1 MTDHG
6 LPRALYNAFPW
17 APRGSSSQSLED
29 EALLSMDEVTPGAFV
44 MITVLVVTIVI
55 CSPSGV
61 ISLVCVVVVW
71 DELGSGKAGVE
82 GIDTPG
88 AAEAFAPPWT
98 VQGNVLLQERSPQ
111 RRRPGSSAAPALDGG
126 GHGRVGLGVSTRACV
141 RNPQPGHRVVPR
153 DRNPAARDIDGRAG
167 PIIRSHRPCQGLGH
181 GWVGFGRVRVRSR
194 GTRLPQGITTGGAH
208 VYSLGRRGHSL
219 GRGVPGRRARPIL
232 GGLFAPI
239 WTRHGCAR
247 GRGEPGAK
255 VELRPGNAGPQC
267 QGQNAYGC
275 CPGYTPREG

>member
-71 DELGSGKAGVE
+71 DELGSGPEAGVE

-98 VQGNVLLQERSPQ
+98 VKNGARSGGAQG
-111 RRRPGSSAAPALDGG
+111 
-126 GHGRVGLGVSTRACV
+126 H
-141 RNPQPGHRVVPR
+141 QPRQP
-153 DRNPAARDIDGRAG
+153 
-167 PIIRSHRPCQGLGH
+167 
-181 GWVGFGRVRVRSR
+181 W
-194 GTRLPQGITTGGAH
+194 TGGAWAGGPWGQH
-208 VYSLGRRGHSL
+208 PRMRSESTA
-219 GRGVPGRRARPIL
+219 RASS
-232 GGLFAPI
+232 GS
-239 WTRHGCAR
+239 
-247 GRGEPGAK
+247 
-255 VELRPGNAGPQC
+255 
-267 QGQNAYGC
+267 QGQEPSSQGH
-275 CPGYTPREG
+275 

>member
-71 DELGSGKAGVE
+71 DELGSGPEAGVE

-98 VQGNVLLQERSPQ
+98 VQERSPQ

-126 GHGRVGLGVSTRACV
+126 GMGGWALGSAPAHAFGIHSQGIEWFPGTGTQQPGTLMGGRAPSSAAIVRAKDLGMAGLGLGACESAPGALAFLKASPRAAPTYTALDAGGTALGGGSLGGV
-141 RNPQPGHRVVPR
+141 R
-153 DRNPAARDIDGRAG
+153 DRSLALDAGMAA
-167 PIIRSHRPCQGLGH
+167 P
-181 GWVGFGRVRVRSR
+181 
-194 GTRLPQGITTGGAH
+194 
-208 VYSLGRRGHSL
+208 
-219 GRGVPGRRARPIL
+219 GV
-232 GGLFAPI
+232 
-239 WTRHGCAR
+239 
-247 GRGEPGAK
+247 
-255 VELRPGNAGPQC
+255 VES
-267 QGQNAYGC
+267 QGQ
-275 CPGYTPREG
+275 R